1 MFFSSQTRTHTLVAF
16 TFKLCVC
23 CTFMYMQQIDVCE
36 LLGSLFSY
44 RCWSMGFFRR
54 FDNSPR
60 LKFFGTSEFTNMRVC
75 FECVCMSACKFV
87 CIAYTHTVD
96 KADIFH
102 GNMLLRYIRCAIDF
116 MCILSS
122 MYYFKDKNINLR
134 AFACVQ
140 KKNLRQCTKFYQ
152 LTK

>member
-1 MFFSSQTRTHTLVAF
+1 MH
-16 TFKLCVC
+16 
-23 CTFMYMQQIDVCE
+23 QIDVCE

-60 LKFFGTSEFTNMRVC
+60 LKFFGTSEHTNMRVC

-87 CIAYTHTVD
+87 CTTYTTHSRHFSWQYYCCYGPCFEPL
-96 KADIFH
+96 I
-102 GNMLLRYIRCAIDF
+102 LCAFCHRRITSKIK
-116 MCILSS
+116 ILICAHLHV
-122 MYYFKDKNINLR
+122 F
-134 AFACVQ
+134 
-140 KKNLRQCTKFYQ
+140 KKNLRQSTKFYQ